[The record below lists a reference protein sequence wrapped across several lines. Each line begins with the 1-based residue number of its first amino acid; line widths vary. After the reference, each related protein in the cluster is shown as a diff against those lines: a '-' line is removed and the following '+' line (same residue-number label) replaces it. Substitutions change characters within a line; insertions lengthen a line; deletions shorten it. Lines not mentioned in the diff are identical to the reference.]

1 MKLMKFDN
9 ETSTLQ
15 QKMTSSDVGVQ
26 RRQAM
31 LKAMQIKINEKIIDI
46 GCGGGHLVEE
56 ISKCLN
62 ENGKVIGLDPSN
74 SQIDSAK
81 IRCKKL
87 ENTEFLIGPANRIN
101 LEDNF
106 IDTVTS
112 TQTLE
117 YIKDIDATLL
127 EIRRISKNKSKF
139 LNISTLWDFYRFHGP
154 EQKLNDLIHNVF
166 KDHCFHQMLPTI
178 LNGKLYKLGYTNIKT
193 NELAFVFTQR
203 NENSF
208 ATFAEIFL
216 ANFALG
222 KGVEKEKV
230 TEWRR
235 QIKKSEENGSFC
247 FTAIPVLTEAYLER

>member
-1 MKLMKFDN
+1 MKFDN

-15 QKMTSSDVGVQ
+15 QKMTTSDVGVQ

-31 LKAMQIKINEKIIDI
+31 LKAMQINISEKIIDI

-56 ISKCLN
+56 IAKSVGVQ
-62 ENGKVIGLDPSN
+62 GKVIGLDPSS

-81 IRCKKL
+81 DRCKDL
-87 ENTEFLIGPANRIN
+87 TNTEFLCSSANKIK
-101 LEDNF
+101 LEDNS
-106 IDTVTS
+106 IDTITS

-117 YIKDIDATLL
+117 YIRDVDTTLI
-127 EIRRISKNKSKF
+127 EIKRISKNKSKF
-139 LNISTLWDFYRFHGP
+139 FNISTLWDFYRFHGP

-166 KDHCFHQMLPTI
+166 KDHCYHQMLPTI
-178 LNGKLYKLGYTNIKT
+178 LNGKLNKLGYTNIKT
-193 NELAFVFTQR
+193 HELAFVFTQR
-203 NENSF
+203 NQNSF

-235 QIKKSEENGSFC
+235 QIKKAEGNGSFC
-247 FTAIPVLTEAYLER
+247 FTAIPILTEAYLEK

>member
-1 MKLMKFDN
+1 MNLMKFDN

-15 QKMTSSDVGVQ
+15 QKMASSDVGMQ
-26 RRQAM
+26 RRQSM

-112 TQTLE
+112 TQT
-117 YIKDIDATLL
+117 
-127 EIRRISKNKSKF
+127 
-139 LNISTLWDFYRFHGP
+139 
-154 EQKLNDLIHNVF
+154 
-166 KDHCFHQMLPTI
+166 
-178 LNGKLYKLGYTNIKT
+178 
-193 NELAFVFTQR
+193 
-203 NENSF
+203 
-208 ATFAEIFL
+208 
-216 ANFALG
+216 
-222 KGVEKEKV
+222 
-230 TEWRR
+230 
-235 QIKKSEENGSFC
+235 
-247 FTAIPVLTEAYLER
+247 